1 MALCPPA
8 RGSSL
13 RDNTRRWARRPTS
26 QAICGTKACWSS
38 TGPQCPALGSFTWLP
53 LLPNGQTHIS
63 PWPQGPSSGGD
74 TFTSR
79 SATQGPRQ
87 PFLSP
92 SKPPATLPTTLLSIT
107 VSLQEFKPCAPFLQG
122 LSSSPGHIQPVAEA
136 ARSVCIAGLITPFL
150 SLRGFQQCLST
161 LNHGLQTS
169 GTLTHRKNFILPL
182 ILQCT
187 YFCN

>member
-1 MALCPPA
+1 MGPRPVGVPQALSVQPWA
-8 RGSSL
+8 HSLGSLSFP
-13 RDNTRRWARRPTS
+13 TAKPTS
-26 QAICGTKACWSS
+26 PP
-38 TGPQCPALGSFTWLP
+38 GPRALVQVEAP
-53 LLPNGQTHIS
+53 LL
-63 PWPQGPSSGGD
+63 
-74 TFTSR
+74 